1 MSSIATL
8 VERGLSIRREIKE
21 LTAEL
26 KQVEAD
32 LKSLALKASASGR
45 VEDLK
50 DADRE
55 GRRWLARGSSAII
68 PVVFTADLIVGS
80 FAQDSKTHKRIEAA
94 AVGNLRE
101 FFKPV
106 RKFENLVD
114 DGKKFRARAADVLDK
129 AAPAFITACLSLDKD
144 GLPKS
149 DIKIE
154 WDKPETAA

>member
-80 FAQDSKTHKRIEAA
+80 FALDSKTH
-94 AVGNLRE
+94 
-101 FFKPV
+101 
-106 RKFENLVD
+106 
-114 DGKKFRARAADVLDK
+114 
-129 AAPAFITACLSLDKD
+129 
-144 GLPKS
+144 
-149 DIKIE
+149 
-154 WDKPETAA
+154 